1 MDWYLPLKLVHV
13 LSAIVAVG
21 TNVTYFVWLAVMK
34 GRSQPE
40 QAFAL
45 DTIKKLDSRLAN
57 PAYGVLPLT
66 GVIMVLISDGL
77 GFTTFWIAV
86 AIGLYIL
93 VGVTAGAFFAPSLRR
108 QTELVSTDSGS
119 AAYEAAARRTRTTGL
134 ITMLPVAGILY
145 LMVWQPIP

>member
-21 TNVTYFVWLAVMK
+21 TNVTYFVWLGAMK
-34 GRSQPE
+34 GRAPTQ
-40 QAFAL
+40 QTFAL
-45 DTIKKLDSRLAN
+45 DTIKKLDARLAN

-93 VGVTAGAFFAPSLRR
+93 VGVIAGAFFAPSLRR
-108 QTELVSTDSGS
+108 QAEL
-119 AAYEAAARRTRTTGL
+119 AATGASSPGYEAAARRTRTTGL
-134 ITMLPVAGILY
+134 LTMLPVASILY
-145 LMVWQPIP
+145 LMVMKPLP